1 MDKSESL
8 VALSALAQETRLD
21 IFRLLTRAEPDG
33 LYAGQIAETLGGRQ
47 NTISTNLASLAR
59 AGLIRSVREGRSIR
73 YYADLDGM
81 GGLLSF
87 LLDDCCDGNPEACA
101 PLTDRLVAVRNEAIA
116 QEEPTHGA

>member
-1 MDKSESL
+1 MDKLQSL

-33 LYAGQIAETLGGRQ
+33 LYAGQIAQALGGRQ
-47 NTISTNLASLAR
+47 NTISTNLAILAR

-87 LLDDCCDGNPEACA
+87 LLDDCCGGNPEACA
-101 PLTDRLVAVRNEAIA
+101 PLTDRLVAVRNESIA
-116 QEEPTHGA
+116 QEEPTHGE